1 MEVTQM
7 KRTYNTKISK
17 KANES
22 LERREAVVRSQR
34 CLLAIIVIIIVS
46 LGILLGTGIN
56 ALASND
62 KPTGNYKYYKSICI
76 EEGDTLWD
84 IAEEYIVGTDM
95 SHDEYIR
102 EICELNNICKDDIHA
117 GEYIIVSYYSTNLQ

>member
-1 MEVTQM
+1 M
-7 KRTYNTKISK
+7 KRAYNTKISK

-22 LERREAVVRSQR
+22 LQRREAVVRSQR
-34 CLLAIIVIIIVS
+34 CFIAIIVIIIVS

-56 ALASND
+56 ALASSD

-84 IAEEYIVGTDM
+84 IAEEYMDDSVM
-95 SHDEYIR
+95 NHDEYIR

-117 GEYIIVSYYSTNLQ
+117 GEYIIVSYHATNLQ

>member
-1 MEVTQM
+1 M

-22 LERREAVVRSQR
+22 LQKREAVVRSQR

-46 LGILLGTGIN
+46 LGILLGTGIRV
-56 ALASND
+56 LASSD
-62 KPTGNYKYYKSICI
+62 KPTGNFKYYKSICI

-84 IAEEYIVGTDM
+84 IAEEYMDGMDM
-95 SHDEYIR
+95 SHEEYIR

-117 GEYIIVSYYSTNLQ
+117 GDYIIVSYCSGELR